1 MNKTLYFTNIF
12 PSYRKELWKELLS
25 LKKIDFNIYFS
36 HKEFQGIGL
45 SSIDSFFTKS
55 ERKKLYPI
63 KNINLFGHLWWQRGV
78 LRILIFKDYDS
89 VIFLGDIKI
98 ITNWLGII
106 ICKLRRK
113 KIALWTHGTYG
124 NEKGLKKTLL
134 YLLLRLADNI
144 FLYEKRA
151 KKILLQSNFLRKKL
165 HVVYNSINLNS
176 QTKIYQTLNFEK
188 KTTPNKYYNLI
199 FFGRLTKV
207 KRIDLA
213 IEAVI
218 QLNRKFQKFSLKV
231 VGDGPQEEYLKKI
244 VCDADANEYIS
255 FERAKYSEYEIG
267 QMFFQ
272 SDLLISPGNVG
283 LNAVHA
289 MFYGTPVLTHNNF
302 NNQMPESE
310 IIEEGVNGVFHKE
323 NDLKSIED
331 KIEQWFS
338 FNFNSWNR
346 DKIRKRLIKKYNPI
360 YQAKIF
366 ERALL
371 QNN

>member
-1 MNKTLYFTNIF
+1 M
-12 PSYRKELWKELLS
+12 
-25 LKKIDFNIYFS
+25 
-36 HKEFQGIGL
+36 
-45 SSIDSFFTKS
+45 
-55 ERKKLYPI
+55 
-63 KNINLFGHLWWQRGV
+63 
-78 LRILIFKDYDS
+78 
-89 VIFLGDIKI
+89 
-98 ITNWLGII
+98 
-106 ICKLRRK
+106 
-113 KIALWTHGTYG
+113 
-124 NEKGLKKTLL
+124 
-134 YLLLRLADNI
+134 
-144 FLYEKRA
+144 
-151 KKILLQSNFLRKKL
+151 
-165 HVVYNSINLNS
+165 YN
-176 QTKIYQTLNFEK
+176 
-188 KTTPNKYYNLI
+188 YNLV
-199 FFGRLTKV
+199 FFGRLTNV